1 MKKYK
6 PGTNSHKIFQLM
18 DRALAAGGDEI
29 EVPKMYNRHNEP
41 LERNTFAMF
50 MRRIRIDNFPGV
62 DFYTRTRRDRV
73 LVMGVRNPE
82 NQLQ

>member
-18 DRALAAGGDEI
+18 NQVMAAGDEI
-29 EVPKMYNRHNEP
+29 EVPQMYNRHNEP
-41 LERNTFAMF
+41 LERNTFSMF
-50 MRRIRIDNFPGV
+50 MRRVRIDNFPDV

-73 LVMGVRNPE
+73 LVVGIRKPE
-82 NQLQ
+82 SIY